1 MSIKASDTFVAV
13 KQLTNTNTMTIYDAS
28 KSNQRPPDS
37 EIEVGI
43 TIISRA
49 TMELDFGHGEWAVVP
64 CCDRRIHLKCLFKEY
79 TEQYVLD
86 YVEKH
91 WGRGWIV
98 QSHNI
103 CIEDKFH
110 PF

>member
-1 MSIKASDTFVAV
+1 
-13 KQLTNTNTMTIYDAS
+13 MTIYNANN
-28 KSNQRPPDS
+28 KNKIRPPDS

-49 TMELDFGHGEWAVVP
+49 TQEFDFGNGECAIVP

-79 TEQYVLD
+79 TEQFVLD
-86 YVEKH
+86 YVRKN

-98 QSHNI
+98 QSHNL
-103 CIEDKFH
+103 CIEDEFH